1 MCFELW
7 HLSSLTLII
16 HNTSIL
22 ITSIHLPCL
31 YTELS
36 FYFGISGLKTIQQMS
51 PKTKAILLTI
61 GIILLG
67 FFREYLF
74 ININWIYLT
83 LVNGRMNQA
92 LDEFHFL
99 LSWSPSEL
107 LNLKWGLTA
116 LFTVLFFALT
126 WWIIKLVFKE
136 KSYTKSVGYLYLA
149 LIGIAGILVVLAK
162 LTNQYNT
169 LYGAIHNLMSLA
181 QSFMPL
187 MMLFVLFTFFKREK
201 SPSR

>member
-1 MCFELW
+1 
-7 HLSSLTLII
+7 
-16 HNTSIL
+16 
-22 ITSIHLPCL
+22 
-31 YTELS
+31 
-36 FYFGISGLKTIQQMS
+36 MS

-61 GIILLG
+61 GIVLLG

-107 LNLKWGLTA
+107 ILLKWGLTA
-116 LFTVLFFALT
+116 LFTVWFFALT
-126 WWIIKLVFKE
+126 WWIIKLVFNE
-136 KSYTKSVGYLYLA
+136 KNYTKSVGYLYLA
-149 LIGIAGILVVLAK
+149 IIGIAGILLVLGK
-162 LTNQYNT
+162 MTHQYT
-169 LYGAIHNLMSLA
+169 SLYGAIHNLMSLA

-201 SPSR
+201 SPLR

>member
-1 MCFELW
+1 MSFESW
-7 HLSSLTLII
+7 HLSSSTHTIRSTL
-16 HNTSIL
+16 IL
-22 ITSIHLPCL
+22 ITSILLPYL
-31 YTELS
+31 FTASS

-61 GIILLG
+61 GIVLLG

-107 LNLKWGLTA
+107 ILLKWGLTA
-116 LFTVLFFALT
+116 LFTVWFFALT
-126 WWIIKLVFKE
+126 WWIIKLVFNE
-136 KSYTKSVGYLYLA
+136 KKLYKISRIPLSCPNWHSRNITCFRKDDPSIHFT
-149 LIGIAGILVVLAK
+149 LRC
-162 LTNQYNT
+162 NT
-169 LYGAIHNLMSLA
+169 QPHVIGAIIHAFNDVIRVVYI
-181 QSFMPL
+181 F
-187 MMLFVLFTFFKREK
+187 
-201 SPSR
+201 